1 MTRESTPIRERIRN
15 RMLVREQTPMKG
27 RELIGYLT
35 LSALILLPTV
45 FGLWQQ
51 NDFVRTRFEIESR
64 RQAKLALQ
72 ERHRCLRIERATLES
87 LDRIGGEARKA
98 GLLPRDEAR
107 LPSYIVPSNGRSLR
121 AWAPTPRGAV
131 PGSSGT
137 APALPGADPGRA
149 ALDPPSP
156 ADPKTQPRLIGAG
169 VTPPL

>member
-1 MTRESTPIRERIRN
+1 MTREPTPIRERIRN

-107 LPSYIVPSNGRSLR
+107 LPSYIVPSSGRSLR
-121 AWAPTPRGAV
+121 ASAPTPHGA
-131 PGSSGT
+131 